1 MAAFALADWHCAQQ
15 THSLKFFLKSC
26 LFFDMRQRSP
36 RILIF
41 FDRAWDLAIEQR
53 FAVKIL

>member
-15 THSLKFFLKSC
+15 THSLKFLLKSR
-26 LFFDMRQRSP
+26 LFFDMRQWSP
-36 RILIF
+36 QIRIF
-41 FDRAWDLAIEQR
+41 FDRARNLAIEQR